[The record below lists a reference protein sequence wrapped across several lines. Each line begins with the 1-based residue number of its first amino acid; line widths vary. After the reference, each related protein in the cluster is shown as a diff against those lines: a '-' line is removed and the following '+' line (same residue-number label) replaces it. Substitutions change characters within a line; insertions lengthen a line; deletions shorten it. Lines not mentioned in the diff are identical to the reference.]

1 MLDEFVIDSK
11 YGVFQ
16 GITYPPLAISLGAF
30 RMMLPKRAL
39 PAGLLK
45 LVLKHLLL
53 VLDFLHTEAKVI
65 HTGKAT
71 AMQEQTLA

>member
-1 MLDEFVIDSK
+1 MLDEFVIESK

-16 GITYPPLAISLGAF
+16 GITYPPLAISLKAF
-30 RMMLPKRAL
+30 RTMLPKRAL
-39 PAGLLK
+39 PVGLLK

-53 VLDFLHTEAKVI
+53 VLDFLHTEAKVV

-71 AMQEQTLA
+71 AMQEQMLA